1 MGQNL
6 IGVILKTAIFIDLD
20 FFLRKLNYK
29 FPFIKNFS
37 PEEKANFVSN
47 LIYKYIN
54 CHLNYKKENNILYR
68 TYVYDCP
75 PENFNIHNPLSNKL
89 VNYSES
95 FMSIFRKKLHD
106 NIKKLPSTALRLG
119 KLDINNRKWIFR
131 DYKLF
136 KKLIREMG
144 KIKYIEYF
152 LQENTEDKISREIV
166 ETIKRLCNFK
176 KNEELSKHELK
187 ELKNVALNSLRKIIS
202 ELEENEFILD
212 INQKQ
217 VDMKIGMDITHIA
230 LKGFVEKII
239 LISGDSD
246 FVPVAKLAR
255 TEGVIFILDP
265 MSHNISI
272 DLSEH
277 IDGIRSPLINIKC
290 IKKLSLDK
298 YIEIES

>member
-1 MGQNL
+1 M
-6 IGVILKTAIFIDLD
+6 KTAIFIDLD

-29 FPFIKNFS
+29 FPLIKDFS
-37 PEEKANFVSN
+37 PEEKADFVSN

-54 CHLNYKKENNILYR
+54 CHLNYKKESNVLYR

-75 PENFNIHNPLSNKL
+75 PEDFNIHNPLSNKL

-95 FMSIFRKKLHD
+95 FISIFRKKLHD

-119 KLDINNRKWIFR
+119 KLDINNKKWIFR

-144 KIKYIEYF
+144 KIKYIEYY
-152 LQENTEDKISREIV
+152 LQENTEDKINREIA

-176 KNEELSKHELK
+176 KNEKLSKDKLK
-187 ELKNVALNSLRKIIS
+187 KLKDVALDSLMKIIL
-202 ELEENEFILD
+202 ELEEDEFILD

-217 VDMKIGMDITHIA
+217 VDMKIGMDITHIV

-255 TEGVIFILDP
+255 TEGVVFILDP
-265 MSHNISI
+265 MNHNISV

-277 IDGIRSPLINIKC
+277 IDGVRSPLVNNKC
-290 IKKLSLDK
+290 IKKLSLDR
-298 YIEIES
+298 YLEIKS